1 MFFSDWHN
9 ILRIFIMAIVTY
21 LSFILLL
28 RLSGKRSLAKLTI
41 FDVMITAA
49 IGPIFASTITSKD
62 LSLLDGLTA
71 MGTLLLLQFLFSK
84 LSVKF
89 KGFDRTVK
97 SEPKMLVYE
106 GQLLFEAM
114 EQERVNEKDI
124 EAILRQKGITK
135 REDVKALIME
145 TDGSFSLIKS
155 TS

>member
-1 MFFSDWHN
+1 
-9 ILRIFIMAIVTY
+9 
-21 LSFILLL
+21 
-28 RLSGKRSLAKLTI
+28 
-41 FDVMITAA
+41 
-49 IGPIFASTITSKD
+49 
-62 LSLLDGLTA
+62 
-71 MGTLLLLQFLFSK
+71 
-84 LSVKF
+84 
-89 KGFDRTVK
+89 
-97 SEPKMLVYE
+97 MLVYE